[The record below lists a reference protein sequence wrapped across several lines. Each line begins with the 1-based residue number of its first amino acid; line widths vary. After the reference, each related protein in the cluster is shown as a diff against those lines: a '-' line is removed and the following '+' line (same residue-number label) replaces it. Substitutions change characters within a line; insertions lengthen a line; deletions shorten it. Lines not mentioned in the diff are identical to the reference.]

1 MLAIHGAGEAIEFY
15 QRAFGAIELFRL
27 TDAGGKVVHAEMKIG
42 DGLFMLAEE
51 HVDYNASPHKLGDST
66 VVLHIEVADA
76 EAVFDRAIAAG
87 AKVIFTLRDQFY
99 GERSGRRGRSLRPP
113 LADFPAYRGRFARRN
128 ATPLYDNHQRLGG
141 LAVRTE
147 PPGSCAKFGCHRRA
161 KSARG

>member
-15 QRAFGAIELFRL
+15 QRAFGATELFRL

-87 AKVIFTLRDQFY
+87 AKIIFTLRDQFY
-99 GERSGRRGRSLRPP
+99 GERSGRVVDPYGHLWLISQHIEDVSPAEMQRRFTTITNGSADWRSN
-113 LADFPAYRGRFARRN
+113 G
-128 ATPLYDNHQRLGG
+128 
-141 LAVRTE
+141 
-147 PPGSCAKFGCHRRA
+147 
-161 KSARG
+161 

>member
-1 MLAIHGAGEAIEFY
+1 MSEKHNSVPSAWGGITPMLAIHGAGEAIEFY
-15 QRAFGAIELFRL
+15 QRAFGATELFRL

-87 AKVIFTLRDQFY
+87 AKIIFTLRDPFY
-99 GERSGRRGRSLRPP
+99 GERSGRVVDPYGHLWLISQHIEDVSPAEMQRRFTTITNGSADWRSN
-113 LADFPAYRGRFARRN
+113 G
-128 ATPLYDNHQRLGG
+128 
-141 LAVRTE
+141 
-147 PPGSCAKFGCHRRA
+147 
-161 KSARG
+161 